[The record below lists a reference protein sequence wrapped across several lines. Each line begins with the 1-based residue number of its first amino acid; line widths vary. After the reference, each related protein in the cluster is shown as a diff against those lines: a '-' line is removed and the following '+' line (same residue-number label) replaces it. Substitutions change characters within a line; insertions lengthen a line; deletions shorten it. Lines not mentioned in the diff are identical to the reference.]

1 MRSHSQR
8 IETQIVEADDSRNNC
23 GSQLFHRV
31 AELQRQRL
39 EAELDL
45 RRLDNEIAQ
54 MEYKINRHCKKL
66 QVIQE
71 TIEQTEQQTVE
82 MEEILQQYKENY
94 LVQEAATTKLK
105 NEISAAASLFA
116 TIQIELS
123 QLQEENRSKLA
134 RWAKIVDSKCAIKPN
149 PTIESSDK
157 KEDI

>member
-105 NEISAAASLFA
+105 NEISAAASLFV

>member
-1 MRSHSQR
+1 MRSFPKR
-8 IETQIVEADDSRNNC
+8 IETQIVEADDSHVNC

-71 TIEQTEQQTVE
+71 TIEQTEQQIVE

-105 NEISAAASLFA
+105 NEISATASLFA
-116 TIQIELS
+116 TIQSELS
-123 QLQEENRSKLA
+123 QLQEENKSKLA
-134 RWAKIVDSKCAIKPN
+134 RWAGIVDSKCAVKPN
-149 PTIESSDK
+149 PTTESSGK
-157 KEDI
+157 REDI